1 MRHFLE
7 RLEQVFRNY
16 FTYPFLR
23 LFLRNKPFEGTI
35 DLDSIRSVLILR
47 YDKIGDMIVT
57 KPILRA
63 LKRRHPN
70 LIIGVVTSPVNAE
83 IIANDDWVDH
93 RYVLKSNPVYLAKE
107 LLRARKEKYDVV
119 LNFVFNRTTSGAL
132 LANFVSPHG
141 IKIGQGNQKYAF
153 YFNKLISLPPS
164 DRHMVE
170 MLSFYVSKV
179 FLVTFTDDELKL
191 FYSVDTTSFQRVNE
205 FLEKHMLNRHHHGL
219 KANRYIIVNI
229 SVRDATNALSDEQ
242 IFALIAFLS
251 RIPQFTTII
260 IYAPEDAVKAI
271 RVREG
276 AGMRHCLIYPEQGTA
291 ALAEI
296 ASLLEGA
303 FCAVT
308 PDTAVVHLASA
319 MRTPVL
325 GFFCSARAPL
335 WRPYGVDHQMVIAES
350 EQLVSSIP
358 STKMI
363 EGVKSF
369 LSTLQ
374 DKEKASG

>member
-35 DLDSIRSVLILR
+35 DVDSIRSVLILR

-132 LANFVSPHG
+132 LANFVCPNG
-141 IKIGQGNQKYAF
+141 IKIGQGNEKYAF
-153 YFNKLISLPPS
+153 YFNKLVSLPPF

-170 MLSFYVSKV
+170 ILAFYVSRA
-179 FLVTFTDDELKL
+179 FRVTFAEDELKL
-191 FYSVDTTSFQRVNE
+191 FYRVDAKSIERVNK
-205 FLEKHMLNRHHHGL
+205 FLDEHSLNRRHHAL
-219 KANRYIIVNI
+219 RANRYIVVNI
-229 SVRDATNALSDEQ
+229 SVRDAMNVLTDEQ
-242 IFALIAFLS
+242 LFALVTSLS

-260 IYAPEDAVKAI
+260 IYAPEDAAKAMS
-271 RVREG
+271 VWET
-276 AGMRHCLIYPEQGTA
+276 AGRTHCLIYPEQGTA
-291 ALAEI
+291 SLAEI

-325 GFFCSARAPL
+325 GFFCLAHAPL

-350 EQLVSSIP
+350 EQRVSSIA
-358 STKMI
+358 STRMV
-363 EGVKSF
+363 EGAKSF
-369 LSTLQ
+369 LSVLQ
-374 DKEKASG
+374 EKEKQ